1 MSISFT
7 TFVPSR
13 QQRGDAAVE
22 AVQVM
27 RSHLQWVFEKRRTRK
42 ARKTI
47 TARSNF
53 KDIKIGVQNILD
65 DKVRSEGEIY
75 HRTTRKG
82 TTNNVHHVTNLPAVL
97 TNPGIITTTASV
109 HLSLVPKLRSSISPF
124 IPYCESEDDKE
135 GAPDIF
141 LLASSHQDM
150 PTKTNAMPVALPT
163 PSNRVLS
170 PLTIPLLDTAS
181 IPVSS
186 SLFPPRCVALPR
198 PLQEY
203 HDVITH
209 LDSAARHALIL
220 YGELVAVSR
229 DRAQKRDGEV
239 GRDVED
245 GALGRERKE
254 EEETGWEAG
263 DVLDASE
270 GALQTLTAMYL
281 EGFGHL
287 ASAAMT
293 VVGGQEGAVAREA
306 KRRLAAPTV
315 PGGTLLSSPLP
326 PPSSGPLT
334 LMEKA
339 SGVDENGT
347 TLVSDPQGLFE
358 RPPASP
364 ASSLRSDCSTPTG
377 LDLPPPTTDEASG
390 EHLPPPTTEEA
401 SEDGMPTRGG
411 ERKGGKVTEEDAS
424 EVRACGPGR
433 PAPAD
438 VDALGMA
445 RWPGAEN
452 DVALVAG
459 VEDAD
464 SVAVMSTGAAEKTL
478 HPQGLDPLLQATLE
492 RYSTLLMRLV
502 QNKLE
507 ALTARESIGT
517 LAAEERGCG
526 EEERDT
532 VSEVTTL

>member
-1 MSISFT
+1 
-7 TFVPSR
+7 
-13 QQRGDAAVE
+13 
-22 AVQVM
+22 
-27 RSHLQWVFEKRRTRK
+27 
-42 ARKTI
+42 
-47 TARSNF
+47 
-53 KDIKIGVQNILD
+53 
-65 DKVRSEGEIY
+65 
-75 HRTTRKG
+75 
-82 TTNNVHHVTNLPAVL
+82 
-97 TNPGIITTTASV
+97 
-109 HLSLVPKLRSSISPF
+109 
-124 IPYCESEDDKE
+124 
-135 GAPDIF
+135 
-141 LLASSHQDM
+141 M

-170 PLTIPLLDTAS
+170 PLTIPLLDAAS

-245 GALGRERKE
+245 GALGGGRKE
-254 EEETGWEAG
+254 EEETGWAVGE
-263 DVLDASE
+263 VLDASE
-270 GALQTLTAMYL
+270 GALQTLTAMYR

-306 KRRLAAPTV
+306 KGRLAAPTV
-315 PGGTLLSSPLP
+315 PGGTLLSSFFS

-334 LMEKA
+334 MMEKA

-358 RPPASP
+358 PPPASP

-377 LDLPPPTTDEASG
+377 LDLPPPTSEEASG
-390 EHLPPPTTEEA
+390 EHLPSPTTEEA
-401 SEDGMPTRGG
+401 SGKDRAPTRGG
-411 ERKGGKVTEEDAS
+411 ERKGGKETEEDAS
-424 EVRACGPGR
+424 EIRACGPGR

-452 DVALVAG
+452 DVASVAG
-459 VEDAD
+459 VEYAD
-464 SVAVMSTGAAEKTL
+464 SVAVSNTGAAEKTL
-478 HPQGLDPLLQATLE
+478 HAEGLDPLLQATLE
-492 RYSTLLMRLV
+492 RYSTLLMSLV

-507 ALTARESIGT
+507 ALTARESIET
-517 LAAEERGCG
+517 LATEERSCG
-526 EEERDT
+526 EEDRDT